1 MIGAGRLEK
10 LLEVIYRLSRLVLE
24 VMLDGGNE
32 LIVGIVSLLVIVAL
46 VAAGSDC
53 DSLGSPLWPPLVAF
67 RALLCSLASC
77 LEWRSS
83 TAAGGRLSVA

>member
-53 DSLGSPLWPPLVAF
+53 DSLGSPLWPP
-67 RALLCSLASC
+67 SC
-77 LEWRSS
+77 CLSRSS
-83 TAAGGRLSVA
+83 LLPCQLP